1 MNEMGGIVKYI
12 NYINV
17 FALVFLYG
25 FISGCGNTTSKTPAI
40 ASTPSPA
47 IVRATNTWNKHI
59 VDTAVSL
66 LRSGYIVLRRGLGAD
81 SYMLAE
87 MNRRNKTYSHCGIVM
102 VEQGYPFIY
111 HSIGGEDNPDER
123 LRRDSANF
131 FCSPRHNTHLAV
143 IRYSLDTEQV
153 SSLKQVV
160 AAYYQQRPRFDMK
173 FDLATDDKLYCSE
186 FIYKAVNKAVGDT
199 GYIGTSVLLKRRQVG
214 IDDLFMNSHASVV
227 WEVKFK

>member
-1 MNEMGGIVKYI
+1 MNEMRGIVKYT
-12 NYINV
+12 NV
-17 FALVFLYG
+17 FALVFFSG
-25 FISGCGNTTSKTPAI
+25 FISGCGNATSKTPAT
-40 ASTPSPA
+40 ASTPDPA
-47 IVRATNTWNKHI
+47 IVRAKNTWNKHI

-66 LRSGYIVLRRGLGAD
+66 LRTGYIVLRRGLGAD

-131 FCSPRHNTHLAV
+131 FFSPRHNTHLAV

-160 AAYYQQRPRFDMK
+160 ADYYQQRPRFDMK
-173 FDLATDDKLYCSE
+173 FDLTTDDKLYCSE

-199 GYIGTSVLLKRRQVG
+199 AYIGTSMLLKRRQVG
-214 IDDLFMNSHASVV
+214 IDDLFMNSHASMV

>member
-1 MNEMGGIVKYI
+1 MNGMRGIVK
-12 NYINV
+12 YINV
-17 FALVFLYG
+17 FALVFFSG
-25 FISGCGNTTSKTPAI
+25 FISGCGNATPKATAT
-40 ASTPSPA
+40 ASTPDPA

-66 LRSGYIVLRRGLGAD
+66 LRTGYIVLRRGLGAD

-131 FCSPRHNTHLAV
+131 FFSPRHNTHLAV
-143 IRYSLDTEQV
+143 IRYSLDTVQV

-160 AAYYQQRPRFDMK
+160 TAYYQQRPRFDMK

-199 GYIGTSVLLKRRQVG
+199 GYISTSMLLKRRQVG

>member
-1 MNEMGGIVKYI
+1 MNEMRGIVKYT
-12 NYINV
+12 NV
-17 FALVFLYG
+17 FALVFFSG
-25 FISGCGNTTSKTPAI
+25 FISGCGNATSKTPAT
-40 ASTPSPA
+40 ASTPDPA
-47 IVRATNTWNKHI
+47 IVRAKNTWNKHI

-131 FCSPRHNTHLAV
+131 FFSPRNNTHLAV

-160 AAYYQQRPRFDMK
+160 ADYYQQRPRFDMK
-173 FDLATDDKLYCSE
+173 FDLTTDDKLYCSE

-214 IDDLFMNSHASVV
+214 IDDLFMNCHASMV

>member
-12 NYINV
+12 NGI
-17 FALVFLYG
+17 ALVVLSG
-25 FISGCGNTTSKTPAI
+25 FISGCGNATSKTTAI
-40 ASTPSPA
+40 APTPGSA
-47 IVRATNTWNKHI
+47 IARATNTWNKHI

-66 LRSGYIVLRRGLGAD
+66 LRTGYIVLRRGLGAD

-87 MNRRNKTYSHCGIVM
+87 MNRRDKTYSHCGIVM

-131 FCSPRHNTHLAV
+131 FFSPRHNTHLA
-143 IRYSLDTEQV
+143 IISYDFDEGQV
-153 SSLKQVV
+153 NNLRQVV
-160 AAYYQQRPRFDMK
+160 AAYFQQRPRFDMK

-214 IDDLFMNSHASVV
+214 IDDLFMNSHAAVV

>member
-1 MNEMGGIVKYI
+1 MNEMRGIVKYT
-12 NYINV
+12 NV
-17 FALVFLYG
+17 FALVFFSG
-25 FISGCGNTTSKTPAI
+25 FISGCGNATSKTPAT
-40 ASTPSPA
+40 ASTPDPA
-47 IVRATNTWNKHI
+47 IVRAKNTWNKHI

-131 FCSPRHNTHLAV
+131 FFSPRHNTHLAV

-160 AAYYQQRPRFDMK
+160 ADYYRQRPRFDMK
-173 FDLATDDKLYCSE
+173 FDLTTDDKLYCSE

-199 GYIGTSVLLKRRQVG
+199 AYIGTSMLLKRRQVG
-214 IDDLFMNSHASVV
+214 IDDLFMNSHASMV